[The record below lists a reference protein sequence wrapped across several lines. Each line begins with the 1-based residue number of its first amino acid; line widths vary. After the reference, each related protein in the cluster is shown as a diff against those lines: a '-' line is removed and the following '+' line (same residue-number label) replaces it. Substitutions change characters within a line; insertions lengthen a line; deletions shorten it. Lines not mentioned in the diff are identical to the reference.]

1 VTHFRNWPILEV
13 SLLLIATGM
22 YACFWRGVQLTSPA
36 TDERALAAT
45 TLSAAITGTLTV
57 ASILLSAA
65 LIGLQVIKDLPSDS
79 KTHIRYAVWWSVLS
93 LLAGAIDLSYLP
105 SRVGK
110 FDVATDRLVAMV
122 GMWQLLLMV
131 AGALRIVFAVRTALK

>member
-1 VTHFRNWPILEV
+1 MTQLRNWPILEV
-13 SLLLIATGM
+13 GSLLIVTAI
-22 YACFWRGVQLTSPA
+22 YACIWRGFQLTSPA

-45 TLSAAITGTLTV
+45 VVSGAITGTLTV

-65 LIGLQVIKDLPSDS
+65 LIGIQVIKDLPPGS
-79 KTHIRYAVWWSVLS
+79 KVHVRYAVWWSVLS

-110 FDVATDRLVAMV
+110 FDIATDPLVAIV
-122 GMWQLLLMV
+122 GMWQLLLMI
-131 AGALRIVFAVRTALK
+131 ASALRVVFAVRTALK